1 MLKIEVF
8 KEDVKSTPR
17 TMPGKDGKPPRTIY
31 EQDAYVYLEGRFP
44 TLTKVQLDEGQPPY
58 ETGIYT
64 FHSSSYVVNNFG
76 GVELKRFGKII
87 TPMNKDLQS

>member
-8 KEDVKSTPR
+8 KEDVKTTSR

-31 EQDAYVYLEGRFP
+31 EQDAYVYLQGRFP
-44 TLTKVQLDEGQPPY
+44 TLTKIQLEEGQPPY
-58 ETGIYT
+58 EAGFYT

-76 GVELKRFGKII
+76 AVELKRYGKII
-87 TPMNKDLQS
+87 TPLEPEL